1 MTSTAHPMYRPRNAA
16 DVTVIRVGAA
26 LIIRDSSD
34 RILMERRSDCGLWGF
49 VGGRVDAGET
59 IEQAATREAF
69 EETGLEIQVDRLL
82 GIYSGIENRVVTFPD
97 NVVQLVDVVMTAS
110 ILSGELTRSHES
122 EALQFFALDDLPP
135 QDSIVPPAWQPLDDY
150 QHKRDSLLR

>member
-1 MTSTAHPMYRPRNAA
+1 
-16 DVTVIRVGAA
+16 
-26 LIIRDSSD
+26 
-34 RILMERRSDCGLWGF
+34 
-49 VGGRVDAGET
+49 
-59 IEQAATREAF
+59 
-69 EETGLEIQVDRLL
+69 
-82 GIYSGIENRVVTFPD
+82 
-97 NVVQLVDVVMTAS
+97 MTAS

>member
-1 MTSTAHPMYRPRNAA
+1 MTMMAHPMYRPRDAS

-26 LIIRDSSD
+26 LIIRDSED

-49 VGGRVDAGET
+49 IGGRVDAGET
-59 IEQAATREAF
+59 IEQAAIREAR
-69 EETGLEIQVDRLL
+69 EETGLEIRVDALQ

-110 ILSGELTRSHES
+110 ILSGELTCSHES
-122 EALQFFALDDLPP
+122 EALHFFAVNDLPSN
-135 QDSIVPPAWQPLDDY
+135 DDVVPPAWQPLNDY
-150 QHKRDSLLR
+150 YNKRDSLLR